1 MYFKT
6 AINEG
11 QEKAIEKTKV
21 LSKPTFSENDFITLL
36 LSKLLDNGISKIDTM
51 KLKYILADY
60 YSDEEYTFLFEDLAL
75 KEQVEENYVELDDAY
90 PGARAR
96 RAYAG
101 PLRPAGRRHEGA
113 GRRARLPPRRRSR
126 PRRRPPWRSPSR
138 EAAPPAAGRRPP
150 RPRR

>member
-75 KEQVEENYVELDDAY
+75 KEQI
-90 PGARAR
+90 
-96 RAYAG
+96 
-101 PLRPAGRRHEGA
+101 EGIM
-113 GRRARLPPRRRSR
+113 
-126 PRRRPPWRSPSR
+126 
-138 EAAPPAAGRRPP
+138 
-150 RPRR
+150 